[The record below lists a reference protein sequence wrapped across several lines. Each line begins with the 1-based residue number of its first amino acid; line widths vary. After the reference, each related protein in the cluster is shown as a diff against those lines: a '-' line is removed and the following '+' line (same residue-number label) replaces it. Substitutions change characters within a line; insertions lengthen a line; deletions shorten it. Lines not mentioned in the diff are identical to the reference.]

1 MKKINSLLVAVLAS
15 CFVIFSAFTVAPTV
29 SSTQLA
35 SLTIHLDDDDD
46 IAVVSMV
53 AGALMKSDREDGVL
67 AVNFLIE
74 DEQKGETVLFG
85 VESMVTRRVE
95 LTVTDEEGA
104 VVTNR
109 VMEIAGGENFRSLN
123 VIELPEG
130 TYLFKL
136 EEDGKSVSREVTIV
150 SHDTK

>member
-1 MKKINSLLVAVLAS
+1 MKKINLSLAAVLAS

-35 SLTIHLDDDDD
+35 ALTIHLDDDDD

-53 AGALMKSDREDGVL
+53 ASALMKSDREDGVL

-109 VMEIAGGENFRSLN
+109 IMDIAGGENFRSLN

>member
-1 MKKINSLLVAVLAS
+1 MKKFNSSLIAVLAS

-35 SLTIHLDDDDD
+35 SLTVLLDDDDD
-46 IAVVSMV
+46 VAVVSMV
-53 AGALMKSDREDGVL
+53 ASQLMKSDREDGVL

-85 VESMVTRRVE
+85 VESMVTRRIE
-95 LTVTDEEGA
+95 LTVTDEEGV

-109 VMEIAGGENFRSLN
+109 VIEITDGENFRSLN

-136 EEDGKSVSREVTIV
+136 EEDGKSVSREVSIV
-150 SHDTK
+150 SHDSK